1 MPRFSSALF
10 LLAFSCLG
18 LTAQQPAAPLTFD
31 QLKSQAIDAYTA
43 KHYADSIHLFQQV
56 LQLAQPGDR
65 SDIEYDLAC
74 SLALSGDKDHAFEAL
89 TQSIDDGFG
98 DRHQLTIDTDL
109 PSLRADPRWTAL
121 LDHLDAIKKAQDL
134 RWGTQSFK
142 TAYAD
147 NLSDADKVSGLSLL
161 WAQARFGFAN
171 FWHVPDLDWDATYQ
185 SYLPQ
190 VLATHSTAQYYQVLR
205 RFYALLRDGHTG
217 VYEPPQLQTQPVPF
231 QTRLIEGRVLVV
243 GAFDAKFDMQGIKPG
258 DELVSINGQPVMQ
271 WAQEKVAPYVSAS
284 SPQDRDERI
293 YYRELMRGTPGT
305 VFHLVL
311 RTPAGKESTH
321 EFAVGTH
328 DPAARFEFRMM
339 QGDVAYVAL
348 NEFEDST
355 DAEQWDKHWPEI
367 AKAKA
372 VILDLRRNGGGDDGI
387 GAHILATL
395 IDKPVAGSRQE
406 SPEWIATYRAWGQAE
421 PNLRYPGDLLAPDPA
436 HHFTGKV
443 VMLTSANT
451 FSAAEDAVVLFRTSK
466 RGIIV
471 GEPSGGS
478 TGQPLSFNLPG
489 GGTARVCSKHDSFP
503 DGKEFVGVGVTPDIR
518 AHITREDLIHGT
530 DSVLAA
536 AVKAALN

>member
-1 MPRFSSALF
+1 MAL
-10 LLAFSCLG
+10 SCLT
-18 LTAQQPAAPLTFD
+18 LPAQQPAAPLTAD
-31 QLKSQAIDAYTA
+31 QLKSQAMDAYTA
-43 KHYADSIHLFQQV
+43 KHYADSIRLFQQA
-56 LQLAQPGDR
+56 LAIAQPGDR
-65 SDIEYDLAC
+65 SDIEYDEAC
-74 SLALSGDKDHAFEAL
+74 SLALNGDKDRAFEVL

-98 DRHQLTIDTDL
+98 DRHQLTTDTDL
-109 PSLRADPRWTAL
+109 PSLRTDPRWTAL
-121 LDHLDAIKKAQDL
+121 LDHLDAIKKAQDM
-134 RWGTQSFK
+134 RWGAQTFK

-147 NLSDADKVSGLSLL
+147 NLSDADKAAGLSLL

-190 VLATHSTAQYYQVLR
+190 VLATHSTAEYYRVLR
-205 RFYALLRDGHTG
+205 RFYALLHDGHTN
-217 VYEPPQLQTQPVPF
+217 VYEPEPLRTRSVPF
-231 QTRLIEGRVLVV
+231 QTRLIDGHVLVI
-243 GAFDAKFDMQGIKPG
+243 GPYDAKFDMQGVKPG
-258 DELVSINGQPVMQ
+258 DELISINGQPVKE

-293 YYRELMRGTPGT
+293 YYRELMRGTPGA

-311 RTPAGKESTH
+311 RTPAGAESSHDFT
-321 EFAVGTH
+321 VGSH
-328 DPAARFEFRMM
+328 DPAARFEFRMLP
-339 QGDVAYVAL
+339 GEIAYVAL

-355 DAEQWDKHWPEI
+355 DADEWDKHWPEI

-372 VILDLRRNGGGDDGI
+372 VILDLRRNGGGDDGV

-421 PNLRYPGDLLAPDPA
+421 PTLRYPGNTLAPDAA
-436 HHFTGKV
+436 HHFAGKV

-451 FSAAEDAVVLFRTSK
+451 FSAAEDAVVLFRTSQ
-466 RGIIV
+466 RGLIV

-489 GGTARVCSKHDSFP
+489 GGSARVCSKHDSFP
-503 DGKEFVGVGVTPDIR
+503 DGHEFVGVGVAPDIQ

-530 DSVLAA
+530 DSVLNA